1 MFIVTFSTPITVLV
15 DSFLLTYLF
24 SLLFSYFD
32 LILFIVLLIITL
44 ILCNFI
50 FKIVILNIF
59 FCLL

>member
-32 LILFIVLLIITL
+32 LILFIVLRH
-44 ILCNFI
+44 FY
-50 FKIVILNIF
+50 FV
-59 FCLL
+59 

>member
-32 LILFIVLLIITL
+32 LILFIVLRHFF

-50 FKIVILNIF
+50 F
-59 FCLL
+59 